1 MACQIWTIMEILD
14 LTTLWHRKTWS
25 IAQILYDSLVMILT
39 FLISLN
45 HNSFFPLFLL
55 RGYME
60 CDDKQEKDSSE
71 WLQPGDFNLKTYNQK
86 IVYWTKEKGS
96 VWFT

>member
-1 MACQIWTIMEILD
+1 
-14 LTTLWHRKTWS
+14 
-25 IAQILYDSLVMILT
+25 
-39 FLISLN
+39 
-45 HNSFFPLFLL
+45 
-55 RGYME
+55 ME
-60 CDDKQEKDSSE
+60 CDDKEEDKQEEEHSSK